1 MRKHAVVIP
10 RSSTIQRIGLLLLLM
25 VTMVTGPGCR
35 PAKPP
40 SVAAVPADP
49 QPKDPPV
56 PGKQQASPVIRW
68 DNHQVEMQRLERA
81 IQLATDYM
89 VRACDEEGRF
99 DYLGHLDPDVK
110 IYPEYNIV
118 RHAGAMMGLAVAH
131 QFKPRDTIRQA
142 LLRADS
148 FLKKNSFGQV
158 EDQPDMLAVWS
169 RPEVTF
175 VKREVRAKL
184 GSAGLS
190 LVSLAQLEA
199 IAPGTTSREDLR
211 KLANFILFMQKVDG
225 SFYAYYVPSKGGRV
239 ESADAMYFA
248 GEAALGL
255 VMLYALDP
263 DPRWLESAGKAMR
276 YLAISQVDKIPTYP
290 DQWVLQAMARWL
302 PRIEK
307 TSLESSRQQ
316 IMKHVVRI
324 CRDMLADQDALQ
336 QDPRIAGCFTHAGI
350 TCSTGTC
357 LEGLLGVLECLPD
370 EQRLLKEQIGKG
382 ATAGVHFLM
391 KSQVR
396 HGPYAG
402 AWTFITPLLS
412 PDDARLSATFR
423 TQAEEVR
430 IDYVQ
435 HPLCALIRYHQLQ
448 QRGVISAPPRR

>member
-1 MRKHAVVIP
+1 MRKHVVIIP
-10 RSSTIQRIGLLLLLM
+10 RSGTIQRIVVLLLLM
-25 VTMVTGPGCR
+25 LITVTGPGCG
-35 PAKPP
+35 PVQPP
-40 SVAAVPADP
+40 SVGEVPVDP
-49 QPKDPPV
+49 EPKDPPV
-56 PGKQQASPVIRW
+56 PGGEQPVPAIRW
-68 DNHQVEMQRLERA
+68 DNQQVDMQRLEKA

-89 VRACDEEGRF
+89 VQACDEEGRF
-99 DYLGHLDPDVK
+99 DYLGHLDPEVK
-110 IYPEYNIV
+110 IYPEYNVV

-131 QFKPRDTIRQA
+131 QFKPRKAVREA
-142 LLRADS
+142 LLRADR
-148 FLKKNSFGQV
+148 FLKQHCLGPV
-158 EDQPDMLAVWS
+158 EDQPNMLAVWS

-211 KLANFILFMQKVDG
+211 KLATFILFMQKTDG

-255 VMLYALDP
+255 LMLYTLDP

-276 YLAISQVDKIPTYP
+276 YLAISQVDKIPAYP
-290 DQWVLQAMARWL
+290 DQWVLQAVARWL
-302 PRIEK
+302 PWIEK
-307 TSLESSRQQ
+307 TSLESSREQ
-316 IMKHVVRI
+316 IMKHAVRI
-324 CRDMLADQDALQ
+324 CQDMLADQGALK
-336 QDPRIAGCFTHAGI
+336 QDPRIAGCFARAGI

-357 LEGLLGVLECLPD
+357 LEGLLGALESLPD
-370 EQRLLKEQIGKG
+370 EQRLLKQQIGKG
-382 ATAGVHFLM
+382 ATAGVHFLL

-412 PDDARLSATFR
+412 PDDDRLSATYR

-448 QRGVISAPPRR
+448 QKGILSPSPEP